1 MSLNPN
7 YPLGYINDTLFQ
19 YFPNENFASLR
30 TNFVIFHNYFPD
42 QSYNIPSQLGSI
54 NSYVNQQWQQLE
66 PQNPSPPV
74 FNIQY
79 EQDISPENM
88 NIRGQLIQSYNLVPG
103 ISTLSVDDQLGV
115 NKHLCHTL
123 GILFSMCPNAYVF
136 IFQTSCILPRDNS
149 SAVNIFYNK
158 LFDQLHKPL
167 WLSNGFVFFS
177 NIVLFTLQVP
187 TPDLQY
193 LLESKINIPLFWA
206 VGNNGWSINNFEYY
220 YYKFYI
226 WTWFTSNYNCTV
238 GNYKDRRSSCGF
250 LDPNQLDIPSP
261 TTLLDKMAI
270 FFATCRYAIRQ
281 STDDFLLPT
290 YQFDYNTKLPDNYQN
305 QFRVPD
311 VCENGI
317 FLTYDGFEKSGTS
330 FSVIVF
336 SAGYQIMK
344 TIADVSGTSS
354 FIISSAEGQ
363 GSFISQM
370 YRFQYEGK
378 KLFKYQYQTGI
389 GENQCQIILFP
400 PSTYQLDPSGINC
413 WGYPEYIVVEDV
425 SGENSIGLNVMGL
438 GQPIWQ
444 NWKISTS

>member
-1 MSLNPN
+1 MSLDPI
-7 YPLGYINDTLFQ
+7 YPLGYIYDTLFQ

-30 TNFVIFHNYFPD
+30 TNFVLFHNYYPD
-42 QSYNIPSQLGSI
+42 QSYNIPSQLSPI
-54 NSYVNQQWQQLE
+54 NDYVNQQWRQLD

-74 FNIQY
+74 FNIEY
-79 EQDISPENM
+79 EQNISPENM
-88 NIRGQLIQSYNLVPG
+88 NIRGQLIQSYNFFPA
-103 ISTLSVDDQLGV
+103 STTTTPSVDYQLNA
-115 NKHLCHTL
+115 NKHLCLTL

-136 IFQTSCILPRDNS
+136 IFFPGFVLS
-149 SAVNIFYNK
+149 SIIFYK
-158 LFDQLHKPL
+158 LLFRQLQKPL
-167 WLSNGFVFFS
+167 WLSNGFIFFS
-177 NIVLFTLQVP
+177 NTTILFLEVP
-187 TPDLQY
+187 TPDFQY
-193 LLESKINIPLFWA
+193 LLEQKINIPLFWS
-206 VGNNGWSINNFEYY
+206 VGNTGWAINNFIEYKSKLY
-220 YYKFYI
+220 NLL
-226 WTWFTSNYNCTV
+226 WFTSNYICQV
-238 GNYKDRRSSCGF
+238 GNYKDRMLSSCGF

-261 TTLLDKMAI
+261 TTLINKMAN
-270 FFATCRYAIRQ
+270 FLATCRYAIGL
-281 STDDFLLPT
+281 STYYKFPT
-290 YQFDYNTKLPDNYQN
+290 YQVDYNTKLPDNYQN

-370 YRFQYEGK
+370 YRFQYERNQ
-378 KLFKYQYQTGI
+378 LFKYQYQTEI
-389 GENQCQIILFP
+389 GENQCQSILDP
-400 PSTYQLDPSGINC
+400 PPTYQLDPSGINC

-438 GQPIWQ
+438 GKPIWQ
-444 NWKISTS
+444 NWKISSS